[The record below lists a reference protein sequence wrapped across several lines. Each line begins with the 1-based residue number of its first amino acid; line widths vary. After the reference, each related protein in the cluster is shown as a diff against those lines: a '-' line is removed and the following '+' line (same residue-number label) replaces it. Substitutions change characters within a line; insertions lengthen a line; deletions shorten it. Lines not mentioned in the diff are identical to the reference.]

1 MRIGL
6 IGSGRIGGTLAR
18 LAVDAGHEVVLSNS
32 RGPETLAALVAELGS
47 GATAGT
53 VAQAAQSGDVV
64 VVTIPLKEYATV
76 PSDLL
81 DGRIV
86 VDTNNYYPGRDGH
99 FAELD
104 DASTSSSER
113 GRTNCS
119 DCWKSTNR

>member
-86 VDTNNYYPGRDGH
+86 VDTNNYYPGGTG
-99 FAELD
+99 
-104 DASTSSSER
+104 TSRSSMTPR
-113 GRTNCS
+113 RRQANCS
-119 DCWKSTNR
+119 LRTWQVPSS